1 MKIRIIAILFVLSL
15 TSLTA
20 YSQVRFGIKGGIDV
34 IDHKPN
40 FDMLKVSNRLGYQV
54 GASLELMAPVS
65 GFGLELSA
73 LYGRK
78 EYDVETK
85 LLDVA
90 ISDHDYISVP
100 LVLKK
105 RFGITSMLGI
115 FISAGGFIDFNI
127 NGGDFKI
134 DEIDQYVDKFK
145 AKDFEAGATAGAGLQ
160 LFKNFDLGMYYRA
173 TLTDKYAIEDP
184 DWNKLNDKKYQ
195 TWTVGLTYF
204 F

>member
-1 MKIRIIAILFVLSL
+1 MKARITIVLLLLGSSIL
-15 TSLTA
+15 TS

-34 IDHKPN
+34 IDHKLD

-54 GASLELMAPVS
+54 GATFEFLAPS
-65 GFGLELSA
+65 TGFGVELSA

-78 EYDVETK
+78 EYEIKDK
-85 LLDVA
+85 QLDA
-90 ISDHDYISVP
+90 NISDHDYVSVP

-115 FISAGGFIDFNI
+115 FVSAGGFIDINL
-127 NGGDFKI
+127 NGGDFKL
-134 DEIDQYVDKFK
+134 EETVDKFK
-145 AKDFEAGATAGAGLQ
+145 AKDFEAGTTAGAGLQ
-160 LFKNFDLGMYYRA
+160 LLRNFDLGLYYRA
-173 TLTDKYAIEDP
+173 TLTDKYSVSDP
-184 DWNKLNDKKYQ
+184 DWDKLNDKKYQ